1 MGQAS
6 HRATNNRLARVH
18 QRLNDIQNEIKFMMH
33 DGTASENNNNN
44 LMMASMNSD
53 GEGAATAKYNFS
65 QLQTDNNSTQA
76 ET

>member
-1 MGQAS
+1 
-6 HRATNNRLARVH
+6 
-18 QRLNDIQNEIKFMMH
+18 MMH